1 MSYYQPQQFLLCDMI
16 PVLSWC
22 DGFISNTGGI
32 MVCFLNGQNPRAE
45 RVLALLHS
53 FGKFFMRVT
62 LCIQIFS
69 VSFYH
74 KKEQTQTKQKQ
85 NFIRPR
91 QQTGCRKLMFLW
103 FFLPDMYSI

>member
-53 FGKFFMRVT
+53 FENSLCELLSIFKFLAFHFIT
-62 LCIQIFS
+62 
-69 VSFYH
+69 
-74 KKEQTQTKQKQ
+74 KKNKLKQ
-85 NFIRPR
+85 NKNKILSVQDSRPDVESL
-91 QQTGCRKLMFLW
+91 CFLC